1 MTRHLVITADAHAGA
16 PAAQYRE
23 YLDPQFR
30 DDYDRL
36 VGAAMAGGDLAARQE
51 ARQEEQFGGDLFS
64 VDFGGRSGAWDHD
77 VRMRELEELGMV
89 ADVVFPDGQN
99 ENEAPFHHIE
109 GSSPEQL
116 AAGATAH
123 NRWVAD
129 FCALA
134 PERHAGVAMVPLH
147 DIDWAVAET
156 RWARDAGLRGGIFVS
171 PWTGELPFL
180 HHPRYEPLWAVCAET
195 GMPLNFHSAPEHPD
209 YGDHPGSVAIFVSE
223 VAWFS
228 HRPLWFLLWAGVFER
243 YPELQVALV
252 EQSASWVPYTLGYL
266 DSLYE
271 RPYFEQLR
279 GGLSM
284 RPSEYWAR
292 QVHVS
297 GFIEPGEFAAREQI
311 GVDNLLWGS
320 DYPHIEGIDDP
331 HKNLPEV
338 MGDAPDHEVSK
349 ILGENAARLY
359 DFDLDA
365 LRPIADRVGPE
376 WG

>member
-1 MTRHLVITADAHAGA
+1 MTRHLVITADSHAGA
-16 PAAQYRE
+16 PADVYRD
-23 YLDPQFR
+23 YLDPEFW

-36 VGAAMAGGDLAARQE
+36 VGKVMAGEDLEARQE
-51 ARQEEQFGGDLFS
+51 AQHEQQFGGDLFS
-64 VDFGGRSGAWDHD
+64 VEFGGRSGAWDHD
-77 VRMRELEELGMV
+77 VRLRELEELGMV

-99 ENEAPFHHIE
+99 ENEAPFHHVPDTT
-109 GSSPEQL
+109 PEQQM
-116 AAGATAH
+116 AGAKAH

-156 RWARDAGLRGGIFVS
+156 RWGRDAGLRGGIFVS

-180 HHPRYEPLWAVCAET
+180 HHPRYEPLWAACAET

-209 YGDHPGSVAIFVSE
+209 YGDYPGSVPIFATE

-228 HRPLWFLLWAGVFER
+228 HRPLWFLLWSGVFER
-243 YPELQVALV
+243 HPTLQMALV
-252 EQSASWVPYTLGYL
+252 EQSAAWVPYTLHLL

-271 RPYFEQLR
+271 LPYFAHFRE
-279 GGLSM
+279 GLPL

-297 GFIEPGEFAAREQI
+297 GFIDPSEFAVRDEI

-320 DYPHIEGIDDP
+320 DYPHLEGIANP
-331 HKNLPEV
+331 HENLPKV
-338 MGDAPDHEVSK
+338 MTGASEHDVSQ
-349 ILGENAARLY
+349 ILSGNAARLY
-359 DFDLDA
+359 DFDLER

-376 WG
+376 L

>member
-1 MTRHLVITADAHAGA
+1 MITADSHAGA
-16 PAAQYRE
+16 PAGQYRE
-23 YLDPQFR
+23 YLDPEFR

-36 VGAAMAGGDLAARQE
+36 VAHLTAGADLQENQE
-51 ARQEEQFGGDLFS
+51 AWHEEQFGGDLFS
-64 VDFGGRSGAWDHD
+64 VEFGGREGAWDHD
-77 VRMRELEELGMV
+77 VRIRELEELGMV

-99 ENEAPFHHIE
+99 ENEAPFHHL
-109 GSSPEQL
+109 GQASPRQL
-116 AAGATAH
+116 MAGAKAH

-147 DIDWAVAET
+147 DIDWAVDET

-180 HHPRYEPLWAVCAET
+180 HHPRYEPLWAVCAEL
-195 GMPLNFHSAPEHPD
+195 GMPLNFHSSPEHPD
-209 YGDHPGSVAIFVSE
+209 YGDHPASIPIFATE

-243 YPELQVALV
+243 YPTLQVALV

-266 DSLYE
+266 DSLYD
-271 RPYFEQLR
+271 RPYFAHFRE
-279 GGLSM
+279 GLPL

-297 GFIEPGEFAAREQI
+297 GFMDASEFAARDEI
-311 GVDNLLWGS
+311 GVDNMLWGS
-320 DYPHIEGIDDP
+320 DYPHVEGIDNP
-331 HKNLPEV
+331 RKNLPRV
-338 MGDAPDHEVSK
+338 MGGAPDEDVSRV
-349 ILGENAARLY
+349 LGENAARLY
-359 DFDLDA
+359 GFDLEV
-365 LRPIADRVGPE
+365 LRPIAERVGPE
-376 WG
+376 L